1 MEQEDR
7 LRPKLLDVKEPDKFP
22 SKPFF
27 GVVLIINPSFI
38 AGANI
43 WTIWGN
49 ESPQISDSNFVSKD
63 KPMHAIKN

>member
-38 AGANI
+38 AGANN

-49 ESPQISDSNFVSKD
+49 ESP
-63 KPMHAIKN
+63 